1 MGWSCTGAVVRGAQ
15 ARADGDLWGSGGLHT
30 GQEAHPEY
38 VCEAVTVGASLVI
51 VCHLILRHGSYLG
64 VGTGRG
70 HFPQALLPRHDL
82 AAFGDNAGKERH
94 AEDLKQTTQL
104 RRRVSD
110 ARSDLYCRDYAEYR
124 RTS

>member
-1 MGWSCTGAVVRGAQ
+1 VHGAQ

-30 GQEAHPEY
+30 GQGAHSAY
-38 VCEAVTVGASLVI
+38 VCDAVTAGASLAI

-70 HFPQALLPRHDL
+70 RFPQALLPRHDL
-82 AAFGDNAGKERH
+82 AAFGDDAGKERH
-94 AEDLKQTTQL
+94 AEDLKQMTQL

-124 RTS
+124 GTS